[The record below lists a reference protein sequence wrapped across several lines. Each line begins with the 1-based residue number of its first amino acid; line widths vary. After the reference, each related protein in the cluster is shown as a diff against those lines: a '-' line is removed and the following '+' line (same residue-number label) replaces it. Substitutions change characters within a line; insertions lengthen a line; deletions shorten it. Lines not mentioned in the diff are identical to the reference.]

1 MNDTVTI
8 PKKKRYRALIYF
20 VASLVISLALT
31 YLVKERSF
39 TDSQVYTLF
48 LLFFSTALWIT
59 GAIPPFADS
68 LFILAYL
75 VFTFGNPHL
84 NSAPEKIDR
93 YVNTFSSSII
103 WLLLGGFF
111 MAAAM
116 TKTGLDKKFLQL
128 TLKFSG
134 SNHRNIIIALMFA
147 TMTASMMMSGTATAA
162 MVLAATMPLLRS
174 LGKTGVSKAL
184 LLGVS
189 IAATVGGMGTIIGS
203 PSNAIS
209 AGILESSGNG
219 VDFLEWIL
227 YGLPLAI

>member
-8 PKKKRYRALIYF
+8 PKKKRYRSLIYF

-59 GAIPPFADS
+59 GAIPPFAVS

-75 VFTFGNPHL
+75 VFTFGNSHL

-116 TKTGLDKKFLQL
+116 RKAGLDKQLLRL
-128 TLKFSG
+128 TLKVSG
-134 SNHRNIIIALMFA
+134 PRPQNILKALMFSTWA
-147 TMTASMMMSGTATAA
+147 AA
-162 MVLAATMPLLRS
+162 MFMSDSATTSM
-174 LGKTGVSKAL
+174 
-184 LLGVS
+184 
-189 IAATVGGMGTIIGS
+189 
-203 PSNAIS
+203 
-209 AGILESSGNG
+209 
-219 VDFLEWIL
+219 
-227 YGLPLAI
+227 